1 MVKET
6 PVVGVAVMPLKT
18 AIGVGGVQC
27 VAMIPGVSRSG
38 ATIRGGLSRGVGR
51 RTAAEF
57 SFFLAI
63 PTMVGATTLELV
75 KHHDTLM
82 AGASGVGFGAVAV
95 GFVVSFV
102 VAIVVVKG
110 FVHYISRHG
119 FAPFAW
125 YRTVA
130 GAVALAWL
138 LMR

>member
-1 MVKET
+1 
-6 PVVGVAVMPLKT
+6 
-18 AIGVGGVQC
+18 
-27 VAMIPGVSRSG
+27 
-38 ATIRGGLSRGVGR
+38 
-51 RTAAEF
+51 
-57 SFFLAI
+57 
-63 PTMVGATTLELV
+63 
-75 KHHDTLM
+75 M

-125 YRTVA
+125 YRIVA